1 MNNNIEKSVKALIEL
16 PTWLGDCV
24 MTTPAIENIINHY
37 SDIEITII
45 GPFSSIEIVKNNPK
59 VVKTI
64 ALDSKIKSL
73 FIPYTKLGF
82 FDVYFTFRGSIRAKL
97 LKFTVKAKKKYQFN
111 HEKYPHRHQV
121 EKYVDFINHSL
132 SSNYPAGNLISYFN
146 KSKNKKTSR
155 LLGINPGS
163 SYGSAKRWYPE

>member
-1 MNNNIEKSVKALIEL
+1 MA
-16 PTWLGDCV
+16 
-24 MTTPAIENIINHY
+24 TPAIENIINHY

-82 FDVYFTFRGSIRAKL
+82 FDVYFTFRGLIRAKL

-111 HEKYPHRHQV
+111 HEKYPNRQQV
-121 EKYVDFINHSL
+121 EK
-132 SSNYPAGNLISYFN
+132 
-146 KSKNKKTSR
+146 
-155 LLGINPGS
+155 
-163 SYGSAKRWYPE
+163 